1 MKQIAAPR
9 IAAIINALTFVGML
23 VVNILATSLPLNN
36 LTTGELS
43 DALPNLFVPIGLTFS
58 IWGVIWLLLAAFL
71 ALQIKAAFG
80 GNGGAT
86 SSEAA
91 SSQTSPFLPRVVGA
105 WFPVN
110 MVLNAGWIF
119 AWHYQLVG
127 LSVIIMFALLATL
140 IAMFLRVD
148 GAVTSA
154 GSGRFA
160 RVPISVYFGWITI
173 ATIANITAFLVSLD
187 WGGFG
192 IPEVVWTVI
201 VIAAGLA
208 VTLAMLIRHRDI
220 AFSAVAV
227 WAFAGIAAKRIT
239 EGTPEGPAVLIA
251 ALIAAA
257 AVVAIAVV
265 TLVRGRTATASG

>member
-1 MKQIAAPR
+1 MNQTVAPR

-23 VVNILATSLPLNN
+23 VVNILATSLPLNDM
-36 LTTGELS
+36 TTGELS

-58 IWGVIWLLLAAFL
+58 IWGVIWLLLAVYLGF
-71 ALQIKAAFG
+71 QIRTAFG
-80 GNGGAT
+80 GGGAT
-86 SSEAA
+86 SSSAD
-91 SSQTSPFLPRVVGA
+91 SSQTGPYLPRVVGA

-148 GAVTSA
+148 RAVTSA
-154 GSGRFA
+154 GGGRFA

-173 ATIANITAFLVSLD
+173 ATIANITAFLVSVD

-192 IPEVVWTVI
+192 IPETVWTVI

-208 VTLAMLIRHRDI
+208 VTLAMLIRHRNI

-227 WAFAGIAAKRIT
+227 WAFAGIAAKRVA
-239 EGTPEGPAVLIA
+239 EGTPEGPAVLVTAIIA
-251 ALIAAA
+251 ALVVV
-257 AVVAIAVV
+257 VVAVI
-265 TLVRGRTATASG
+265 TLVRGRAATGASG